1 MKITKNNVKNK
12 NIFLIMLTSDTPKK
26 KKKLLPHKDFYKRK
40 TFVRI
45 LIIYRILKIWKVC
58 CYFYKLLLLKIH
70 NFSRKTIRL
79 AIFFNL
85 NII

>member
-1 MKITKNNVKNK
+1 MFSNNLFKMHLRSFSYNMKITKNNVKNK

-58 CYFYKLLLLKIH
+58 CYF
-70 NFSRKTIRL
+70 
-79 AIFFNL
+79 
-85 NII
+85 